1 MSDSDDMYGM
11 TLLLDALKARHT
23 LSVIV
28 FVWRLLN
35 P

>member
-1 MSDSDDMYGM
+1 MYGM
-11 TLLLDALKARHT
+11 KLLLDALTARHA

-35 P
+35 S